1 MSQLSSLDEVVRSS
15 SKYADLGRSEN
26 LELRLAK
33 LELKLDLLSQDKVTK
48 YDVVQIVFGF
58 LGAAAAIIAISQSLY
73 EKKTPKRR
81 KRVNKS

>member
-81 KRVNKS
+81 KRLNKS